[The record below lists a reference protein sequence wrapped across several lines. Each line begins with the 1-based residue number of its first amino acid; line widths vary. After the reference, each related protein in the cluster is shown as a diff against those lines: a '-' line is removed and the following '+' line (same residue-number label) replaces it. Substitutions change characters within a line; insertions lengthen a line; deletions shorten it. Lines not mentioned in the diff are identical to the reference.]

1 MLTRN
6 PDMPGRPSC
15 SRTGEGSSGR
25 PVQGEPAPT
34 AVVVPTRYL
43 DAAATAKLAEADR
56 PDDWFATELPAEFLP
71 Q

>member
-1 MLTRN
+1 MTSGLEV
-6 PDMPGRPSC
+6 GR
-15 SRTGEGSSGR
+15 EA
-25 PVQGEPAPT
+25 VKQAVAILKGEPAPT

-43 DAAATAKLAEADR
+43 DPAETAKLAEPDR